1 MQIKL
6 YLNNKEI
13 SDNLVVTFFDV
24 KSDTL
29 KINLKKEISS
39 LLENKTESLSKFIT
53 PEQVEFSKV
62 WNLDI
67 RKFLPI
73 TLAESLEKVL
83 NVIINNDESSID
95 KSLETLLT
103 QFKKFISA
111 EDILRLKSIFVNKPE
126 LLKTEL
132 RQKFLRNL
140 VDNDLRLK
148 NYISALLTDFLNFRS
163 IKTAEDLVRLHSKPI
178 KDLAILMLEE
188 KDEMKNRKGCAS
200 CMLNTITKK
209 YMTLLIELKTY
220 AN

>member
-1 MQIKL
+1 M
-6 YLNNKEI
+6 
-13 SDNLVVTFFDV
+13 
-24 KSDTL
+24 
-29 KINLKKEISS
+29 
-39 LLENKTESLSKFIT
+39 SKFIT

-188 KDEMKNRKGCAS
+188 KDEMKNRKGCTS
-200 CMLNTITKK
+200 CMLNTITKN
-209 YMTLLIELKTY
+209 I
-220 AN
+220 

>member
-39 LLENKTESLSKFIT
+39 LLENKTESLFKFIT

-73 TLAESLEKVL
+73 SLAESLEKVL

-188 KDEMKNRKGCAS
+188 KDEMKNRKGCTS

>member
-24 KSDTL
+24 KSGTL

-39 LLENKTESLSKFIT
+39 LLESKTENLSKFIT

-73 TLAESLEKVL
+73 SLAENLEKVL
-83 NVIINNDESSID
+83 TIVIDNTESSVD

-103 QFKKFISA
+103 QFKKFIPA

-126 LLKTEL
+126 LLRVEL

-140 VDNDLRLK
+140 VDNDSRLK
-148 NYISALLTDFLNFRS
+148 NYISALLADFLNFRS
-163 IKTAEDLVRLHSKPI
+163 IKTAEDLVTLHSKPI

-188 KDEMKNRKGCAS
+188 IDEMKNRKGCAS

>member
-39 LLENKTESLSKFIT
+39 LLETKTESLSKFIT

-73 TLAESLEKVL
+73 SLAESLEKVL
-83 NVIINNDESSID
+83 NVVIDNTESSVD

-103 QFKKFISA
+103 QFKKFIPA

-126 LLKTEL
+126 LLRVEL

-140 VDNDLRLK
+140 VDNDSRLK
-148 NYISALLTDFLNFRS
+148 NYISALLADLLNFRS

-188 KDEMKNRKGCAS
+188 KDEMKNHKGCAS